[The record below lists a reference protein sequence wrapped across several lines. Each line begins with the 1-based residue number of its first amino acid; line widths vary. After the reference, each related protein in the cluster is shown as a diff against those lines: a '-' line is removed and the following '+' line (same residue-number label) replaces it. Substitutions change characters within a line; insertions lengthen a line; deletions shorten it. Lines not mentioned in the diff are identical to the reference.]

1 MRFSQSLALGFLPWS
16 FRLSVRW
23 QGLCSGD
30 VCIASVSDKQLCRS
44 HKRICERQMSADD
57 DKLTFGECLLL
68 LSIVGVA
75 SLEVLVISA
84 FVIYSVAKVV
94 FW

>member
-1 MRFSQSLALGFLPWS
+1 
-16 FRLSVRW
+16 
-23 QGLCSGD
+23 
-30 VCIASVSDKQLCRS
+30 
-44 HKRICERQMSADD
+44 MSADD

-84 FVIYSVAKVV
+84 FVICSVAKVV